1 MPKPSFVA
9 TSVPTPPSILTPGKR
24 ARTSREVTVEVAE
37 KAKSERLEANNI
49 GQFFLMF
56 TLSHTVDV
64 NHDVNHELRPFP
76 GLYNRIG
83 TLNGKPL

>member
-1 MPKPSFVA
+1 MEF
-9 TSVPTPPSILTPGKR
+9 
-24 ARTSREVTVEVAE
+24 AE

-64 NHDVNHELRPFP
+64 NHELRPFP